1 MIKILYVDPMS
12 YNNLAIYD
20 KNLLSNIKQEVL
32 FIGNVKY
39 KGDKLG
45 DKMRLIFTYSNFKYD
60 IFKSLFY
67 IFNLLQLLLIILK
80 ESPKVI
86 HIQWFKLPSFDFIY
100 IKLLKFIKPKIKI
113 VHTAHNVLPHNSGD
127 KYIVIYK
134 KLYNKVD
141 QIITHTEDSKFQIID
156 KFNVEPD
163 SIKVIYH
170 GLLELDVNY
179 EIANEEI
186 AKMKSLY
193 KSDNQLICLNFGL
206 ISKYK
211 GVDLLLDA
219 WHESTILNNTNDYNL
234 IIVGKGNTNMLNK
247 SSNNV
252 FIDNRYVTNEELYA
266 YINISDIIV
275 LPYRQISQSGVLLTA
290 LFYKKPIIVNEIGG
304 LTDPLTIANVGWS
317 FKSNCHE
324 SLKLLLEKVVNDE
337 TLKLVNHDN
346 ESWNTIHKRYSWESI
361 GSDTL
366 NIYKKLLRDTYA

>member
-127 KYIVIYK
+127 KHIGIYN

-141 QIITHTEDSKFQIID
+141 QIITM
-156 KFNVEPD
+156 
-163 SIKVIYH
+163 SI
-170 GLLELDVNY
+170 
-179 EIANEEI
+179 
-186 AKMKSLY
+186 SPR
-193 KSDNQLICLNFGL
+193 
-206 ISKYK
+206 
-211 GVDLLLDA
+211 
-219 WHESTILNNTNDYNL
+219 
-234 IIVGKGNTNMLNK
+234 NK
-247 SSNNV
+247 
-252 FIDNRYVTNEELYA
+252 
-266 YINISDIIV
+266 
-275 LPYRQISQSGVLLTA
+275 
-290 LFYKKPIIVNEIGG
+290 
-304 LTDPLTIANVGWS
+304 
-317 FKSNCHE
+317 
-324 SLKLLLEKVVNDE
+324 
-337 TLKLVNHDN
+337 
-346 ESWNTIHKRYSWESI
+346 
-361 GSDTL
+361 
-366 NIYKKLLRDTYA
+366 